1 MQKRT
6 KKIKIYVKEK
16 IMDAY
21 SIVLFVHIVGVLGLF
36 VALGLERTGL
46 RQIRSAAV
54 PEQVR
59 AWMGIF
65 KSTRG
70 MGFAAMGTTVITGIY
85 MLLADTGLV
94 PWLYVS
100 IGALVL
106 VILLSVVLTGPRMV
120 AIGQAMVMGK
130 GTLSSN
136 FHILANHPL
145 LWISIQ
151 TRIAIAL
158 GIVFLKITKPSL
170 GGSLLTIGVA
180 IVLGIVSA
188 LPVSSR
194 ERVQEGSAD

>member
-1 MQKRT
+1 
-6 KKIKIYVKEK
+6 
-16 IMDAY
+16 MDAY

-36 VALGLERTGL
+36 VALGLEWTGL
-46 RQIRSAAV
+46 RQIRSAAT

-59 AWMGIF
+59 SWMGIF
-65 KSTRG
+65 KSNRG
-70 MGFAAMGTTVITGIY
+70 LGFASMGTTVITGTY
-85 MLLADTGLV
+85 MILADTGLV

-136 FHILANHPL
+136 FHILSNHPL

-151 TRIAIAL
+151 TRIALAL
-158 GIVFLKITKPSL
+158 GIVFLKITKPELAGSL
-170 GGSLLTIGVA
+170 GTIGVA
-180 IVLGIVSA
+180 IVLGIATA
-188 LPVSSR
+188 LHLPQP
-194 ERVQEGSAD
+194 EQAHEGSAD